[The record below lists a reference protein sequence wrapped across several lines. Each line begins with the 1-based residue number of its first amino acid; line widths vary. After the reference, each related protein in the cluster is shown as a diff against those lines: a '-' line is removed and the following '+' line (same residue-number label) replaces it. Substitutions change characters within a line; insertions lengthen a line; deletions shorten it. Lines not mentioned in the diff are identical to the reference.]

1 MDPLFLNV
9 KTVQTIEPVT
19 YLPHT
24 AYTVYTKSG
33 SKYILASGWTLKD
46 AIRLFSKIHNYRI
59 EDIKVKRPFRQQM
72 IDRFKA

>member
-1 MDPLFLNV
+1 MDILFLNV
-9 KTVQTIEPVT
+9 KTVQTVDPCT

-33 SKYILASGWTLKD
+33 SNYVLASGWTLKD

-59 EDIKVKRPFRQQM
+59 EDIKVKRPFREQKSHK
-72 IDRFKA
+72 FKA